1 MPLDG
6 VGTVSFALSARLATV
21 RGIRYDRSVHT
32 AAALHGEMVGRRN
45 TMGGRR
51 RERVSRLAV
60 AAAFLA
66 VVAPPVAGSSA
77 SAYGVYINKA
87 TVNRNKTVSLEWTLE
102 HVGVRNLSISVDGMT
117 VKRWPNQNRD
127 TAFRTQSL
135 TGGRHEITVEVLET
149 FWTNTNYGPTDCD
162 ISQREGFDWVCE
174 WRWRDSRNVVVPGRQ
189 AQAACV
195 VPRVVGLQLKDAE
208 ARITA
213 ANCSVGTVKRV
224 ESAGASGIVLAQQA
238 QPTKSLLARAHVG
251 LVVSSRKT
259 T

>member
-66 VVAPPVAGSSA
+66 VVAPPVARIECIGLRCIHQQGDCQSQQDRQPRVDSGA
-77 SAYGVYINKA
+77 
-87 TVNRNKTVSLEWTLE
+87 R
-102 HVGVRNLSISVDGMT
+102 GVRNLSISVDGMT